1 MPPANV
7 QPTASTGVTSTLP
20 TTRYLASDGTVEK
33 ELPDFAQDR
42 SGLVALYRGM
52 VLTRIFD
59 EKAVALQRTGRLGT
73 FASSLG
79 QEAVGVG
86 VASAMRPE
94 DVLLPSFREQSA
106 QLWRGVTA
114 KEVFAY
120 WGGDE
125 RGSDFAGPREDF
137 PVSIPVAS
145 HFPHAVGVALAFQ
158 LRGEERVAVSVGG
171 DGATSKGD
179 FYEAINIAAVWS
191 VSAVFIA
198 NNNQWAISVPRGKQT
213 AAKTLAQKAIAAG
226 MPNEQVDG
234 NDVIAVQDAASR
246 AIAHA
251 RRGGGPRLIEALT
264 YRLSDHTTA
273 DDAHRY
279 RSDDEVSAHWKQEPL
294 ARLRRHLVEQH
305 AWSKEDEEN
314 LLATCTAEIEQA
326 AEAYLAMQASPVADM
341 FDYVF
346 CELPEDLKTQRA
358 AAIASKKERSDG

>member
-1 MPPANV
+1 
-7 QPTASTGVTSTLP
+7 
-20 TTRYLASDGTVEK
+20 
-33 ELPDFAQDR
+33 LPDFARDR
-42 SGLVALYRGM
+42 LGLFALYRGM

-94 DVLLPSFREQSA
+94 DVLLPSFRDQAA

-114 KEVFAY
+114 KEVFLY

-158 LRGEERVAVSVGG
+158 LREEARVAVCIGG

-179 FYEAINIAAVWS
+179 FYEAINVAAVWN
-191 VSAVFIA
+191 VPAVFIV
-198 NNNQWAISVPRGKQT
+198 NNNQWAISVPRKKQT
-213 AAKTLAQKAIAAG
+213 AAETLAQKAIAAG
-226 MPNEQVDG
+226 MPSEQVDG
-234 NDVIAVQDAASR
+234 NDVIAVRDAALRSIAR
-246 AIAHA
+246 A
-251 RRGGGPRLIEALT
+251 RQGGGPMLIEALT

-279 RSDDEVSAHWKQEPL
+279 RSDDEVSAHWKEEPL
-294 ARLRRHLVEQH
+294 ARLRTHLVSQH
-305 AWSKEDEEN
+305 AWSKDEEEN
-314 LLATCTAEIEQA
+314 LLASCTGEVEQA
-326 AEAYLAMQASPVADM
+326 TEDYLTIPASPVADM
-341 FDYVF
+341 FDHVF
-346 CELPEDLKTQRA
+346 AVLPADLKVQRDV
-358 AAIASKKERSDG
+358 AIAHSGENADG